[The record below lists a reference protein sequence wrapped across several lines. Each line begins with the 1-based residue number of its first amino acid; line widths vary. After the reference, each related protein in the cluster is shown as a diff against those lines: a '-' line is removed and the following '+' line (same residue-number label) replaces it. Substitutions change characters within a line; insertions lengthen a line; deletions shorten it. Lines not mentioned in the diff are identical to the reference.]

1 VAVASGSGEGNSGNQ
16 KKRLKALAEYVL
28 GEGQQPYESTIGVI
42 CEAFNC
48 TPDVAMVQDIA
59 LVRRILEARMLEQAK
74 DQHNADNTKMTEAQ
88 TKLWMDAMESLN
100 G

>member
-1 VAVASGSGEGNSGNQ
+1 
-16 KKRLKALAEYVL
+16 
-28 GEGQQPYESTIGVI
+28 
-42 CEAFNC
+42 
-48 TPDVAMVQDIA
+48 MVQDIA